1 MNKYIIKK
9 MKSIYILILL
19 LCIDLNLSANQILL
33 RGIVEGF
40 YGEPWDYNIRADLM
54 KFCGEYDLNAYIYAP
69 KDDPYHRDK
78 WREPYPSDKI
88 LELKNL
94 VTVALENNVRFIFA
108 VSPGQ
113 DLNYEG
119 EAGEQDL
126 QYMLIKLD
134 AMYEIGVRDFAIFF
148 DDLSGTQSGTN
159 HANFLNNL
167 QSALDK
173 KYKDIYPLITV
184 PTDYTRHWMI
194 DESGNVKAYTKEFAA
209 ILNKNIIV
217 LYTGDDV
224 VCDGITDEA
233 YDAAKTIYGRDLGI
247 WWNYPVNDFYLVDGN
262 RNIKLALGPME
273 KLPKA
278 APSSIF
284 YNPMEQPLLSKLS
297 MATGAEYALG
307 TDTYDSL
314 ASWDRIIKK
323 QFGDLAPY
331 MKVFASHSQH
341 MENSWAKC
349 GPPDAPEFYEK
360 GHNAILATKEGT
372 TYDFTDL
379 DNLVE
384 EMILSAEMLLKN
396 LPADILNECQIMLE
410 QFQRI
415 SNADKVA
422 IESLKNKK
430 IDPELKSLREVIKSY
445 ENRAVVSEFSALKF
459 LDEVIDLLG

>member
-1 MNKYIIKK
+1 
-9 MKSIYILILL
+9 MKSLTIIIFLI
-19 LCIDLNLSANQILL
+19 CIHLNISASQILL

-40 YGEPWDYNIRADLM
+40 YGDPWDFNIRADLL

-78 WREPYPSDKI
+78 WREPYPDDKI

-94 VTVALENNVRFIFA
+94 VAVALENNVRFIFA

-119 EAGEQDL
+119 EAGKQDL
-126 QYMLIKLD
+126 QSMMYKLD

-148 DDLSGTQSGTN
+148 DDLSGTQSGKN
-159 HANFLNNL
+159 HATFLNNL

-173 KYKDIYPLITV
+173 KYQDVYPLITV

-194 DESGNVKAYTKEFAA
+194 DTDGNVKTYTKEFAA
-209 ILNKNIIV
+209 TLNQNIIV

-233 YDAAKTIYGRDLGI
+233 YQAAKDIYGRDLGI
-247 WWNYPVNDFYLVDGN
+247 WWNYPVNDFYLFDNN

-273 KLPKA
+273 KLPTA
-278 APSSIF
+278 APNSIF
-284 YNPMEQPLLSKLS
+284 YNPMEQPLLSKIA
-297 MATGAEYALG
+297 MATGSDYAHA

-314 ASWDRIIKK
+314 TSWNKVLEK

-331 MKVFASHSQH
+331 MKVFATHSQH

-349 GPPDAPEFYEK
+349 GPADAPEFYAK
-360 GHNAILATKEGT
+360 GHQAIEATKAGT
-372 TYDFTDL
+372 SYDFTELEIMID
-379 DNLVE
+379 
-384 EMILSAEMLLKN
+384 EMIEAAKILLEK
-396 LPADILNECQIMLE
+396 LPSDILNESQIMLQ

-415 SNADKVA
+415 ANADKVA
-422 IESLKNKK
+422 ALSLKNKK
-430 IDPELKSLREVIKSY
+430 IDPTLKTLREEIESY
-445 ENRAVVSEFSALKF
+445 HNKARVSEFSALLF
-459 LDEVIDLLG
+459 LDEVIEYFG